1 MNIKSI
7 FAALALIA
15 FMTGCNSM
23 KVTSEQDRSF
33 DFGTIQTY
41 QWIDGPAEILDDAD
55 TYINEDIQKALNT
68 ELANRGLRQTQNA
81 SAANVQVAY
90 YVKLKEEQE
99 YTTSAPP
106 DDRDFSGGFVYN
118 RESKSWSYAERE
130 PDLNVYAV
138 EVGTLTVLIY
148 DAKTGKRIWKGKLKT
163 EIDRSRPEDKQ
174 LARIRTA
181 AEKLM
186 ARLPATAK

>member
-68 ELANRGLRQTQNA
+68 ELANRGLRQTQDA